1 MEGPARRKLMDDMK
15 STYARFS
22 ILIVLGA
29 LVPGPAA
36 SEEEKPPQKKEAPPG
51 LLEILKIGE
60 EKKAEAK
67 EEKPAEKKEAP
78 AKDEKET
85 EKKDA
90 KEKDEKDAAGAGER
104 RKKKEEAARGEIE
117 EILRAKPKRVKVDGP
132 AEPEGAAPAPGPPPA
147 TKKDSPPPKKKV
159 PQPPMFRLRDG
170 TRLAGTP
177 DLKLLHLATPYGRLE
192 IPVNE
197 IVQIRFAAFHDPELA
212 ARVASSIEALGSEE
226 FDRREESMAALRKI
240 GAPAADALK
249 KALASDDEEVK
260 TRAEKL
266 LSEIEEDLSEAEGEE
281 GKQASLTGEDDEV
294 VTLKFTAM
302 GRVEEETFNLE
313 TRYGTLKLGRKDIVS
328 ILFQDAPV
336 SRSTIEVPGST
347 FAAAGKWHDAK
358 VDVTQGEM
366 LRITATGN
374 LNLQNY
380 GQNTTP
386 DGTRSLSGNQLED
399 FACGSLVAKVGEKGK
414 AFLVGSD
421 FQGSAPST
429 GKLYFG
435 ISLQSGEVGGA
446 YKVEVELEGGN

>member
-1 MEGPARRKLMDDMK
+1 MKNTLARL
-15 STYARFS
+15 TVV
-22 ILIVLGA
+22 IVLGA

-36 SEEEKPPQKKEAPPG
+36 SGEEKPAPKKEPAPG

-60 EKKAEAK
+60 EKKKAEAK
-67 EEKPAEKKEAP
+67 EEAP
-78 AKDEKET
+78 AKEPAAKE

-90 KEKDEKDAAGAGER
+90 KAEEKDAAADEA
-104 RKKKEEAARGEIE
+104 RKKKEEAARGDIDK
-117 EILRAKPKRVKVDGP
+117 ILRAAPAKRVKAAGE
-132 AEPEGAAPAPGPPPA
+132 AEPAADAAPDAGPPA
-147 TKKDSPPPKKKV
+147 AAKKDSPPPKKKA

-212 ARVASSIEALGSEE
+212 ARVTASVEALGSEE
-226 FDRREESMAALRKI
+226 FDRREEAMAALRKI
-240 GAPAADALK
+240 GAPAAEALK

-266 LSEIEEDLSEAEGEE
+266 LSEIEEDLSEADEEE

-302 GRVEEETFNLE
+302 GRVEEEAFSLE

-336 SRSTIEVPGST
+336 SRTSVEVPGAT
-347 FAAAGKWHDAK
+347 FSAAGKWHDAK

-366 LRITATGN
+366 LRITATGS

-380 GQNTTP
+380 GQNTSP
-386 DGTRSLSGNQLED
+386 DGTSSVSGNQLEQ

-414 AFLVGSD
+414 AFLIGSD
-421 FQGSAPST
+421 FQGSAPAT
-429 GKLYFG
+429 GKLFLG
-435 ISLQSGEVGGA
+435 ISLQNGEVSGS

>member
-1 MEGPARRKLMDDMK
+1 MNSKH
-15 STYARFS
+15 ARFS

-29 LVPGPAA
+29 LIPGAAA
-36 SEEEKPPQKKEAPPG
+36 SGDDKPAPKKEAPPG

-67 EEKPAEKKEAP
+67 EEAAPAKEAAAKEEKEAEKKEAK
-78 AKDEKET
+78 ADEK
-85 EKKDA
+85 DA
-90 KEKDEKDAAGAGER
+90 KDAAGAGDR
-104 RKKKEEAARGEIE
+104 RKKKEEAVRGEIE
-117 EILRAKPKRVKVDGP
+117 EILRAPKRAKAAGE
-132 AEPEGAAPAPGPPPA
+132 AEPAASPDAGPPA
-147 TKKDSPPPKKKV
+147 AAKKEAPPPKKKT

-197 IVQIRFAAFHDPELA
+197 IVQIRFAAFNDPELA
-212 ARVASSIEALGSEE
+212 VRVASNVEALGSEE
-226 FDRREESMAALRKI
+226 FDRREEAMAALRKI
-240 GAPAADALK
+240 GAPAAEVLK
-249 KALASDDEEVK
+249 KALASEDEEVK

-266 LSEIEEDLSEAEGEE
+266 ISEIEEDLSESEGEE
-281 GKQASLTGEDDEV
+281 GKHASLTGEDDEV

-302 GRVEEETFNLE
+302 GRVEEEVFQLE

-336 SRSTIEVPGST
+336 SRTAIEVPGNT

-358 VDVTQGEM
+358 LDVTQGEM
-366 LRITATGN
+366 LRITASGS

-380 GQNTTP
+380 GQNTSP
-386 DGTRSLSGNQLED
+386 DGTRSVSGNQLEE

-414 AFLVGSD
+414 AFFVGSD
-421 FQGSAPST
+421 FQGSAPAT

-435 ISLQSGEVGGA
+435 ISLQNGEVGGV

>member
-1 MEGPARRKLMDDMK
+1 MDDMK
-15 STYARFS
+15 NTLARLPV
-22 ILIVLGA
+22 LIVLGA

-36 SEEEKPPQKKEAPPG
+36 SGEEKPAAKKEPAPG

-67 EEKPAEKKEAP
+67 EEAPPAAKDAP
-78 AKDEKET
+78 AKDEK
-85 EKKDA
+85 DG
-90 KEKDEKDAAGAGER
+90 AAVEG
-104 RKKKEEAARGEIE
+104 RKKKEDAARAAIDTIIRE
-117 EILRAKPKRVKVDGP
+117 KPKRAKAPGE
-132 AEPEGAAPAPGPPPA
+132 AEPAADAAPDAGPPA
-147 TKKDSPPPKKKV
+147 DVKKDAPPPKKKA

-212 ARVASSIEALGSEE
+212 ARVTASVEALGSEE
-226 FDRREESMAALRKI
+226 FDRREEAMAALRKI
-240 GAPAADALK
+240 GAPAAEALK
-249 KALASDDEEVK
+249 KALAADDEEVK

-266 LSEIEEDLSEAEGEE
+266 LSEIEDDLSEADEEE
-281 GKQASLTGEDDEV
+281 GKQATLTGEDDEV

-302 GRVEEETFNLE
+302 GRVEEEAFNLE

-336 SRSTIEVPGST
+336 SRTTVEVPGAT
-347 FAAAGKWHDAK
+347 FSAAGKWHDAK

-366 LRITATGN
+366 LRITATGS

-386 DGTRSLSGNQLED
+386 DGTRSVNGNQLEE

-421 FQGSAPST
+421 FQGSAPGT
-429 GKLYFG
+429 GKLFLG
-435 ISLQSGEVGGA
+435 ISIQNGEVSGS